1 MSKLEVPICPL
12 VSGTESLRRVLVKNV
27 QKGRK
32 AGGFPGSPER
42 TTVYGA
48 LEYRLSSPGL
58 RGQVRLRGGWRE
70 VKWQKAS
77 VLEWV
82 GLTKKRMERKEEERE
97 RESNILRG
105 MWKTNK
111 VLTQTGLEPLRKAQ
125 GVLLRRP

>member
-82 GLTKKRMERKEEERE
+82 GLTKKRMERKEEERG